1 MTTKSTETIDQLE
14 QEIQTLRRRLEKS
27 SVVLDGLSEV
37 QSQFEDL
44 AIVYRDIKKKSTQL
58 NIDERLGGLERTLG
72 GLREELTTIQ
82 RDWQNP
88 RDAVQVYLDTAETR
102 LRNELRAGLSQIEQS
117 TGPSSAHMERIEKLD
132 GQLRA
137 LKSVNRETDKR
148 SKMLQNWLIGT
159 TILAASAIVMP
170 FMMPMVQSSTAT
182 AESTAPDVAPPPAAT
197 P

>member
-27 SVVLDGLSEV
+27 SVVLDSLSEV

-82 RDWQNP
+82 KDWQNP

-137 LKSVNRETDKR
+137 VKSLNREADKR

-159 TILAASAIVMP
+159 TILAATAIVVP
-170 FMMPMVQSSTAT
+170 FMMPMIQAAPTT
-182 AESTAPDVAPPPAAT
+182 AETTPDAAPQPT

>member
-44 AIVYRDIKKKSTQL
+44 ALIYRDFKKKSTQI
-58 NIDERLGGLERTLG
+58 NVDERLGGLEKTLG
-72 GLREELTTIQ
+72 SLRDELTTIQ

-102 LRNELRAGLSQIEQS
+102 LRNELRAGLTHIEQS
-117 TGPSSAHMERIEKLD
+117 TGPNSIHLEKIEKLD
-132 GQLRA
+132 SQLRA
-137 LKSVNRETDKR
+137 LKSVSRDGDKR
-148 SKMLQNWLIGT
+148 LKMMQNWLIGT
-159 TILAASAIVMP
+159 TIMAAVGIVMP
-170 FMMPMVQSSTAT
+170 FIMPLPQSTVT
-182 AESTAPDVAPPPAAT
+182 PAEPPQTTT